1 MSIKHFYF
9 YIKTL
14 NKNSQIDK
22 TIFIGGNR
30 DIIIN
35 IINCFKTEVQD

>member
-1 MSIKHFYF
+1 MFVKHFCF
-9 YIKTL
+9 YEKTL